1 MSLSKQAFKNLM
13 IEISNLDDKK
23 IKEIIISLK
32 NKQQLTNTLIQNI
45 IDNTKN
51 GYNVVLDVLENYNRL
66 ANSVTSESDEVEEMS
81 SKNYSPVTLFKNNN
95 SNNKLKD
102 ILETTEMSPIKDKQS
117 LGKFLNSTSSEN
129 NLNESTTS
137 VFNGGLSESFSATSV
152 FNGGLSES
160 FSATSVF
167 NGGLSETSTD
177 NKDNLNTIKID
188 SKIINQ
194 LDSNT
199 EDKNE
204 VLNLSDSSTEDKPKN
219 EESPD
224 KLFNNLSEDKDTNKQ
239 PHSNNTL
246 LIDTEELL
254 SRLLEVT
261 NN

>member
-1 MSLSKQAFKNLM
+1 M
-13 IEISNLDDKK
+13 
-23 IKEIIISLK
+23 
-32 NKQQLTNTLIQNI
+32 
-45 IDNTKN
+45 
-51 GYNVVLDVLENYNRL
+51 
-66 ANSVTSESDEVEEMS
+66 
-81 SKNYSPVTLFKNNN
+81 
-95 SNNKLKD
+95 
-102 ILETTEMSPIKDKQS
+102 
-117 LGKFLNSTSSEN
+117 
-129 NLNESTTS
+129 
-137 VFNGGLSESFSATSV
+137 SESFSATSV